1 MKKLLFI
8 ALTLITS
15 LSMQAQN
22 NTESP
27 KIVVTG
33 EGKTSIKP
41 DEAVLSIG
49 AEIKGKDA
57 AVVKAEND
65 KIIANMIAF
74 LKKNNI
80 AEKDFQSQNI
90 SLNKQRDYEEKQDYF
105 VANQILTVHLRDIS
119 KYETIMFGLIKA
131 GANTIQGV
139 EFKSSKTA
147 SYETEVRAKA
157 VEDAKKKANDYAKPL
172 NQSVGKAIFVSD
184 NSQVINPRIY
194 AMEAKMMSADASG
207 GETAAPGEI
216 EIISNV
222 TIHFQL
228 GL

>member
-1 MKKLLFI
+1 
-8 ALTLITS
+8 
-15 LSMQAQN
+15 MQAQN
-22 NTESP
+22 NTEAP
-27 KIVVTG
+27 RIVVTG
-33 EGKTSIKP
+33 EGKTSISP

-49 AEIKGKDA
+49 AEIKGKNA
-57 AVVKAEND
+57 ATVKLEND
-65 KIIANMIAF
+65 KIISNMIAF

-80 AEKDFQSQNI
+80 AEKDFKTQNV
-90 SLNKQRDYEEKQDYF
+90 SLNKQRDYEEKEDYF
-105 VANQILTVHLRDIS
+105 VANQILTIHLRDIS
-119 KYETIMFGLIKA
+119 KYETIMFGLINA

-147 SYETEVRAKA
+147 SFETEVRAKA
-157 VEDAKKKANDYAKPL
+157 VEDAKKKANDFAKPL

-184 NSQVINPRIY
+184 NSQVINPRLY
-194 AMEAKMMSADASG
+194 AMEAKMMAADASG
-207 GETAAPGEI
+207 SQTVAPGEI

>member
-1 MKKLLFI
+1 
-8 ALTLITS
+8 
-15 LSMQAQN
+15 
-22 NTESP
+22 
-27 KIVVTG
+27 
-33 EGKTSIKP
+33 
-41 DEAVLSIG
+41 
-49 AEIKGKDA
+49 
-57 AVVKAEND
+57 
-65 KIIANMIAF
+65 
-74 LKKNNI
+74 
-80 AEKDFQSQNI
+80 
-90 SLNKQRDYEEKQDYF
+90 
-105 VANQILTVHLRDIS
+105 
-119 KYETIMFGLIKA
+119 MFGLIKA
-131 GANTIQGV
+131 GANTIQGI
-139 EFKSSKTA
+139 EFKSSKTT

-194 AMEAKMMSADASG
+194 TMEAKMMSVDASG

>member
-22 NTESP
+22 NTEAP
-27 KIVVTG
+27 RIVVTG
-33 EGKTSIKP
+33 EGKTSISP

-49 AEIKGKDA
+49 AEIKGKNA
-57 AVVKAEND
+57 ATVKLEND
-65 KIIANMIAF
+65 KIISNMIAF

-80 AEKDFQSQNI
+80 AEKDFKTQNV
-90 SLNKQRDYEEKQDYF
+90 SLNKQRDYEEKEDYF
-105 VANQILTVHLRDIS
+105 VANQILTIHLRDIS
-119 KYETIMFGLIKA
+119 KYETIMFGLINA

-147 SYETEVRAKA
+147 SFETEVRAKA
-157 VEDAKKKANDYAKPL
+157 VEDAKKKANDFAKPL

-184 NSQVINPRIY
+184 NSQVINPRLY
-194 AMEAKMMSADASG
+194 AMEAKMMAADASG
-207 GETAAPGEI
+207 SQTVAPGEI